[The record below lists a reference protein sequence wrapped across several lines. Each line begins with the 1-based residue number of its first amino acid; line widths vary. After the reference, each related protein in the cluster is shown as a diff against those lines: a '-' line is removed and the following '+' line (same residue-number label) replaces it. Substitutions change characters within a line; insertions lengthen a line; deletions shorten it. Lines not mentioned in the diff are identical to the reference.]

1 VGKANLRPSPLSQQL
16 GQQRDWIWQG
26 WQTRYT
32 YLRPAQT
39 TNQSP
44 IIFIHGFGASLGHW
58 RQNLPFFAQ
67 HHTVYALDLLG
78 FGASEKA
85 AVPYSVD
92 LWVQQLHSFWKT
104 FIDHPVILVGNSI
117 GSLVALAAAHAY
129 PEMAQGL
136 VMLSLPDPSLRE
148 DLIPQWCRPVLS
160 RIERAFT
167 AEWILKSLFYGVR
180 RPKVIRPWAG
190 LAYASRTAIT
200 DELVEILTLPAGDRG
215 AARAFSL
222 ILQAMVNPRFGPR
235 VSVILPTLDIPI
247 LLLWGRQDRMVPPMF
262 ASKFAA
268 MNPRIQLVELDD
280 AGHCPHDECAE
291 RVNGA
296 IADWLCDR
304 VQNQWTA
311 A

>member
-1 VGKANLRPSPLSQQL
+1 VRNANLRSFAL

-26 WQTRYT
+26 WQIRYT
-32 YLRPAQT
+32 YLRAAQAV
-39 TNQSP
+39 NQPP
-44 IIFIHGFGASLGHW
+44 IVFIHGFGASLGHW
-58 RQNLPFFAQ
+58 RQNLPFFAK

-85 AVPYSVD
+85 AVPYSIE
-92 LWVQQLHSFWKT
+92 LWVAQIYDFWKT
-104 FIDHPVILVGNSI
+104 LIGRPAILVGNSI
-117 GSLVALAAAHAY
+117 GSLVALSAAHTH

-148 DLIPQWCRPVLS
+148 DLIPPWCRPVLS

-180 RPKVIRPWAG
+180 RPKVVRPWAG

-200 DELVEILTLPAGDRG
+200 EELVEILTTPAGDRG

-222 ILQAMVNPRFGPR
+222 ILQAMVNPNFGPR
-235 VSVILPTLDIPI
+235 IDAVLPTLDIPM
-247 LLLWGRQDRMVPPMF
+247 LLLWGRQDRMVPPVF
-262 ASKFAA
+262 AQKFAA
-268 MNPRIQLVELDD
+268 MNARLKLIELDD

-291 RVNGA
+291 TVNLA
-296 IADWLCDR
+296 IAAWLAEHPI
-304 VQNQWTA
+304 A

>member
-1 VGKANLRPSPLSQQL
+1 MRNANLRPFAL

-26 WQTRYT
+26 WQIRYT
-32 YLRPAQT
+32 YLRAAQSV
-39 TNQSP
+39 NQPP
-44 IIFIHGFGASLGHW
+44 IVFIHGFGASLGHW
-58 RQNLPFFAQ
+58 RQNLPFFAK

-85 AVPYSVD
+85 AVPYSIE
-92 LWVQQLHSFWKT
+92 LWVEQIYDFWKT
-104 FIDHPVILVGNSI
+104 LIGRPAILVGNSI
-117 GSLVALAAAHAY
+117 GSLVALSAAHTH

-148 DLIPQWCRPVLS
+148 DLIPPWCRPVLS

-180 RPKVIRPWAG
+180 RPKVVRPWAG
-190 LAYASRTAIT
+190 LAYASRAAIT
-200 DELVEILTLPAGDRG
+200 EELVEILTTPAGDRG

-222 ILQAMVNPRFGPR
+222 ILQAMVNPKFGPR
-235 VSVILPTLDIPI
+235 VDAVLPTLIIPM
-247 LLLWGRQDRMVPPMF
+247 LLLWGRQDRMVPPVF
-262 ASKFAA
+262 AQKFAA
-268 MNPRIQLVELDD
+268 MNARLKLIELDN

-291 RVNGA
+291 IVNLA
-296 IADWLCDR
+296 IASWLLE
-304 VQNQWTA
+304 QQSA

>member
-1 VGKANLRPSPLSQQL
+1 VNDVYLRPSAL
-16 GQQRDWIWQG
+16 GNQRDWIWQG

-32 YLRPAQT
+32 YLRADQRTSQP
-39 TNQSP
+39 P
-44 IIFIHGFGASLGHW
+44 IVFIHGFGASLGHW
-58 RQNLPFFAQ
+58 RQNLPYFAER
-67 HHTVYALDLLG
+67 HSVYAIDLLG
-78 FGASEKA
+78 FGGSEKA
-85 AVPYSVD
+85 AVPYSID

-104 FIDHPVILVGNSI
+104 FIGCPVILVGNSI
-117 GSLVALAAAHAY
+117 GSLVALTAAHIH
-129 PEMAQGL
+129 PEMAQSL

-190 LAYASRTAIT
+190 LAYASRGAIT
-200 DELVEILTLPAGDRG
+200 DELVEILTTPAGDRG

-222 ILQAMVNPRFGPR
+222 ILQAMVNPKFGPR
-235 VSVILPTLDIPI
+235 VSAVLPEMEIPI

-262 ASKFAA
+262 APKFAA
-268 MNPRIQLVELDD
+268 MNARIKLIELED
-280 AGHCPHDECAE
+280 AGHCPHDECAD

-296 IADWLCDR
+296 IAHWL
-304 VQNQWTA
+304 A
-311 A
+311 ELEPAISP

>member
-1 VGKANLRPSPLSQQL
+1 VRNANLRPFAL

-26 WQTRYT
+26 WQIRYT
-32 YLRPAQT
+32 YLRATQSA
-39 TNQSP
+39 NQPP
-44 IIFIHGFGASLGHW
+44 ILFIHGFGASLGHW
-58 RQNLPFFAQ
+58 RQNLPFFAE

-85 AVPYSVD
+85 AVPYSIE
-92 LWVQQLHSFWKT
+92 LWVAQIYDFWK
-104 FIDHPVILVGNSI
+104 ILIGRPAILVGNSI
-117 GSLVALAAAHAY
+117 GSLVALSAAHTH

-148 DLIPQWCRPVLS
+148 DLIPPWCRPVLS

-167 AEWILKSLFYGVR
+167 AEWILKTLFYGVR
-180 RPKVIRPWAG
+180 RPKVVRPWAG

-200 DELVEILTLPAGDRG
+200 EELVEILTTPAGDRG

-222 ILQAMVNPRFGPR
+222 ILQAMVNPKFGPR
-235 VSVILPTLDIPI
+235 VDAILPTLDIPM
-247 LLLWGRQDRMVPPMF
+247 LLLWGRQDRMVPPVF
-262 ASKFAA
+262 AQKFAA
-268 MNPRIQLVELDD
+268 MNARLRLIELND

-291 RVNGA
+291 IVNVA
-296 IADWLCDR
+296 IANWLSE
-304 VQNQWTA
+304 QQSA

>member
-1 VGKANLRPSPLSQQL
+1 MRNANLRPFAL

-26 WQTRYT
+26 WQIRYT
-32 YLRPAQT
+32 YLRAAQSV
-39 TNQSP
+39 NQPP
-44 IIFIHGFGASLGHW
+44 IVFIHGFGASLGHW
-58 RQNLPFFAQ
+58 RQNLPFFAK

-85 AVPYSVD
+85 AVPYSIE
-92 LWVQQLHSFWKT
+92 LWVEQIYDFWKT
-104 FIDHPVILVGNSI
+104 LIGRPAILVGNSI
-117 GSLVALAAAHAY
+117 GSLVALSAAHTH

-148 DLIPQWCRPVLS
+148 DLIPPCCRPVLS

-180 RPKVIRPWAG
+180 RPKVVRPWAG
-190 LAYASRTAIT
+190 LAYASRAAIT
-200 DELVEILTLPAGDRG
+200 EELVEILTTPAGDRG

-222 ILQAMVNPRFGPR
+222 ILQAMVNPKFGPR
-235 VSVILPTLDIPI
+235 VDAVLPTLIIPM
-247 LLLWGRQDRMVPPMF
+247 LLLWGRQDRMVPPVF
-262 ASKFAA
+262 AQKFAA
-268 MNPRIQLVELDD
+268 MNARLKLIELDD

-291 RVNGA
+291 IVNLA
-296 IADWLCDR
+296 IASWLLE
-304 VQNQWTA
+304 QQSA